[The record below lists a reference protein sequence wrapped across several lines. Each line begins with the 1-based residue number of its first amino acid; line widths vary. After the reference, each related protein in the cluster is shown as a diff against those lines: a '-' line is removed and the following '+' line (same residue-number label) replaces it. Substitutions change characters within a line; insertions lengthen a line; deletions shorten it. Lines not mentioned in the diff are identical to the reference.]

1 LVFEAGLS
9 AQAAR
14 CLAPRGAPAG
24 FSSGPFYGEVG
35 FTRQRVKSGFFA
47 KQKELQTQCLLA
59 LLMESTNTLDTA
71 DYTHNLIDKS
81 EFGSFTVCSCYVSVF
96 TDFSL

>member
-24 FSSGPFYGEVG
+24 FSGGPFYGEVG
-35 FTRQRVKSGFFA
+35 FTRQWVKSGFFA

-59 LLMESTNTLDTA
+59 LLMESTNTLDA
-71 DYTHNLIDKS
+71 ANYACNLTCKLGFNFPKKRY
-81 EFGSFTVCSCYVSVF
+81 E
-96 TDFSL
+96 LLLNKRR